1 MKFSS
6 SNLIALLKK
15 ASKKIQ
21 TTLLSVFIIVLIGAA
36 TVIGIDYWVSWQAK
50 GRIITQIEDV
60 PQREVAVVLGTSKY
74 LGRTLNEYYKHRID
88 AAIDLYN
95 QGTINQFLLSGDNA
109 HRSYNEPWTMKRD
122 LLKAGVPEERINLDY
137 AGFRTLDSIVRA
149 KKILIPITF

>member
-88 AAIDLYN
+88 AAID
-95 QGTINQFLLSGDNA
+95 SD
-109 HRSYNEPWTMKRD
+109 
-122 LLKAGVPEERINLDY
+122 
-137 AGFRTLDSIVRA
+137 
-149 KKILIPITF
+149 